1 MVDGARYP
9 NVTQFDFMAVVAFHV
24 RALFQF
30 MFEQTTMEN
39 CLIFNTLMLLDGR
52 SFLAKMLWQIWC
64 KFFLQQ
70 VLSICLEH

>member
-30 MFEQTTMEN
+30 MLEQKTMEN
-39 CLIFNTLMLLDGR
+39 CLIFNTLFLLDGCL
-52 SFLAKMLWQIWC
+52 FLA
-64 KFFLQQ
+64 
-70 VLSICLEH
+70 